1 MTKPAL
7 SLPILISM
15 VVGSMIG
22 TGIYVLPASLAAYG
36 SISLIAWGYTATGA
50 VLLALTFA
58 KLNRRFP
65 ETGGPYVFCKEAYG
79 AIGGF
84 VSAYTYWLSNMVS
97 IAGITVSA
105 VGYLGFISPLLD
117 ASSLHYHHLLALSI
131 EIGIIWLFAAIN
143 IVGIHTAGVV
153 QLALTVIKIIPL
165 VFVITLGFSHIHFAN
180 YAPFVAG
187 DQSPLLSLSRAA
199 ALTFWAFIGLESAT
213 VPAESTGGSKD
224 VSRATV
230 YGTLLTSLIYILSTV
245 VLMGMIPMA
254 SLKASQFPFA
264 TASTLIFGAKAAL
277 IIAVCATLSG
287 LGSINVC
294 TLIQGQIVFAAARD
308 RLFPQRF
315 ATLSKGSVPFIGQL
329 VSTSL
334 ITLFLVVTM
343 QPTLLK
349 QFDNIANLAALLTLM
364 TYFACALAE
373 IKFRYLELPALHWL
387 KDKSLLITAF
397 ASLYALWMMAS
408 FSLPIILTGL
418 SLLTLCVPIYYLTAR
433 ARAK

>member
-1 MTKPAL
+1 
-7 SLPILISM
+7 M

-22 TGIYVLPASLAAYG
+22 TGIYVLPASLAAFG
-36 SISLIAWGYTATGA
+36 SISLLAWAYTATGA

-58 KLNRRFP
+58 KLNRRFS

-79 AIGGF
+79 AVGGF

-105 VGYLGFISPLLD
+105 VGYLGFLTPLLD
-117 ASSLHYHHLLALSI
+117 ANSLQYHHLFALGI
-131 EIGIIWLFAAIN
+131 EITIIWLFALVN
-143 IVGIHTAGVV
+143 IIGIHTAGVV
-153 QLALTVIKIIPL
+153 QLTLTIIKIIPL
-165 VFVITLGFSHIHFAN
+165 LFVITLGFGHIDLAN
-180 YAPFVAG
+180 YTPFVAT

-213 VPAESTGGSKD
+213 VPAENTNGTKD
-224 VSRATV
+224 VYRATV
-230 YGTLLTSLIYILSTV
+230 YGTLITSVIYILSTV

-308 RLFPQRF
+308 RLFPHRF
-315 ATLSKGSVPFIGQL
+315 AKLSKENSPVAGQVFSTGL
-329 VSTSL
+329 V
-334 ITLFLVVTM
+334 TLFLILTM

-364 TYFACALAE
+364 TYFASSMAE
-373 IKFRYLELPALHWL
+373 IKFRYLELPTRHWF
-387 KDKSLLITAF
+387 KDKSFLITLL

-418 SLLTLCVPIYYLTAR
+418 GLLALCVPIYYLAVRSR
-433 ARAK
+433 AQ